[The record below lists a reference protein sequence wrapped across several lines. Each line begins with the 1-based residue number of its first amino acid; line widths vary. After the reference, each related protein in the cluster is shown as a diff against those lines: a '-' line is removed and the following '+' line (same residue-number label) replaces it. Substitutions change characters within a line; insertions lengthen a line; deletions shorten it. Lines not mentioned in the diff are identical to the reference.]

1 MEINPERERQ
11 RLREE
16 YSRKIDGELEQLA
29 GDETDLTDL
38 ARNVLKEEMSRR
50 ALSVQPGPQLTVTGK
65 YFSTVNEVDTPVA
78 MAEGL
83 AGQSDSLCVVRK
95 FGSYSEALIAK
106 TCLDGSG
113 IECVLA
119 DENVLGANPFLS
131 IVLGG
136 VRLFVKQSDFS
147 EATKLLDE
155 PIPDEFEI
163 QGIGKYVQPRCPR
176 CFSLDIT
183 FGELSDAAKVSLPL
197 GLPLPLSRNE
207 WLCHKCGS
215 RWTDSEEK

>member
-16 YSRKIDGELEQLA
+16 YSRKIDGELEQIA
-29 GDETDLTDL
+29 ADEADLTDL

-50 ALSVQPGPQLTVTGK
+50 ALSVRPGPQLIATGK
-65 YFSTVNEVDTPVA
+65 LYNTVNDVDTSVA
-78 MAEGL
+78 MAE
-83 AGQSDSLCVVRK
+83 AVNGQSDSMCVLRK
-95 FGSYSEALIAK
+95 FVSFCEALIAK

-113 IECVLA
+113 IECSLA
-119 DENVLGANPFLS
+119 DENILGANPFLS
-131 IVLGG
+131 TALGG
-136 VRLFVKQSDFS
+136 VRLFVKQSDFA

-155 PIPDEFEI
+155 PIPDEFAVD
-163 QGIGKYVQPRCPR
+163 GIGKYVQPRCPR

-183 FGELSDAAKVSLPL
+183 FGELTDAAKVSLPL
-197 GLPLPLSRNE
+197 GLPLSLSSDE

-215 RWTDSEEK
+215 RWTDSEER